1 MKKIITMLATCVLT
15 LLCVLGMAGCS
26 KPELDFAEA
35 RANLMAKGYKV
46 TIEKAEAGQYGVEEE
61 LYARNGDE
69 YIYIIR
75 FKESSVAKKY
85 YNKELAQYE
94 AEIDVLEAEIE
105 YYEELLDSY
114 EDEMNS

>member
-35 RANLMAKGYKV
+35 RANLMAKGYEV
-46 TIEKAEAGQYGVEEE
+46 SVETINEEGIE
-61 LYARNGDE
+61 EVLYARKGDE

-75 FKESSVAKKY
+75 FKESSFAKKY
-85 YNKELAQYE
+85 YNKELAQ
-94 AEIDVLEAEIE
+94 
-105 YYEELLDSY
+105 
-114 EDEMNS
+114 